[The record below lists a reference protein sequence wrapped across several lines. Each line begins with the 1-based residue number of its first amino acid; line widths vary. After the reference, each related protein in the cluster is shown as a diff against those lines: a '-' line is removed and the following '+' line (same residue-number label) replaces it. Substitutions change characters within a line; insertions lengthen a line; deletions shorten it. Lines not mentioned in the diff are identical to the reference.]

1 MFFQAGG
8 TPPPVDD
15 TGVNKNLGKALEVD
29 LKEISGDAIKLKAA
43 FENAQDALSQFS
55 SNILQT
61 FTQGRERVFELQR
74 ALVDAL
80 PNVRRLGGDL
90 SDVQKIISGVAE
102 ASRRNVVATTEQIE
116 KLYAVEKVIGK
127 TGGELAESFLNVGIG
142 IESIPNALEESIQYV
157 QSIGGNAKTV
167 MKDVTDNMGQMNR
180 YQFEGGVQ
188 GLTKMAAQASMLRF
202 DMKETFT
209 LAEKVLDPDGAIEV
223 AGAFQRLGVA
233 AGTLVDPFA
242 LMNASINDPS
252 GLQDS
257 LIEVSKQFTYFDD
270 ETKSFKINPQGVLT
284 LREMERASGLALGSL
299 SKMGLAASELDERL
313 SQISPSI
320 KFENEEDKQ
329 YLANIGAMTKGGQYE
344 VKFRNEIGEEQTRK
358 LSEIT
363 QKEFDLLID
372 QQKDSSKPIE
382 ETAREQ
388 LTNLQTLNN
397 NLAAIKSIMMGTT
410 LTTDA
415 SMDITEG
422 IRQGYDAFLRVG
434 GQQMNVEEFRK
445 AVNENSDALKKDL
458 IESIKRGE
466 TSPEQILAKLTEG
479 AVNIFGAVSKKSMET
494 LGEASGKIAD
504 ELKKE
509 KNTETA
515 KALSDAVD
523 PILKFTSMTL
533 TGQNYIPYSYD
544 PTIDPSMYSPMSAPM
559 TSVTVGGIDPITT
572 RGVSLPQPSRDPLK
586 VEFGPVPDINL
597 NFNNGPQ
604 NMTPQQIEE
613 ITKIFERLIQRQDIK
628 NYLVNNTNESRAY
641 QSGTPLGI

>member
-1 MFFQAGG
+1 MFFPAAGG
-8 TPPPVDD
+8 ATPSPDPG
-15 TGVNKNLGKALEVD
+15 TNYNKALEVENLNAKS
-29 LKEISGDAIKLKAA
+29 LKD
-43 FENAQDALSQFS
+43 AQDALSNFS
-55 SNILQT
+55 AEILKT
-61 FTQGRERVFELQR
+61 FGQGRERVFELQK
-74 ALVDAL
+74 ALVDAV
-80 PNVRRLGGDL
+80 PAVTRLGGNL
-90 SDVQKIISGVAE
+90 SNVQQIISGVAE

-116 KLYAVEKVIGK
+116 RLYAVEKVIGK
-127 TGGELAESFLNVGIG
+127 TGFELAESFLNVGIG

-209 LAEKVLDPDGAIEV
+209 LAERVLDPDGAIEV

-257 LIEVSKQFTYFDD
+257 LIDVSKQFTYFDD
-270 ETKSFKINPQGVLT
+270 KTKSFKINPQGVLT
-284 LREMERASGLALGSL
+284 LREMEKASGLALGSL

-329 YLANIGAMTKGGQYE
+329 YLANIGAMTKGGDYV
-344 VKFRNEIGEEQTRK
+344 VKLKGSDEEIK

-363 QKEFDLLID
+363 QKQFDKLID
-372 QQKDSSKPIE
+372 EQKAGSKSVE
-382 ETAREQ
+382 ETARDQ
-388 LTNLQTLNN
+388 LTNLQTLDQNV
-397 NLAAIKSIMMGTT
+397 AAIRATITGTM
-410 LTTDA
+410 LTTDP
-415 SMDITEG
+415 SMDIAEG
-422 IRQGYDAFLRVG
+422 IREGADAFLRVG
-434 GQQMNVEEFRK
+434 GQQLNTKELREVANANAQELQDKLLASIEEGNVNPAEITR
-445 AVNENSDALKKDL
+445 
-458 IESIKRGE
+458 I
-466 TSPEQILAKLTEG
+466 LTEG
-479 AVNIFGAVSKKSMET
+479 AVNIFGTIGKKSIET
-494 LGEASGKIAD
+494 IGEASGKISE
-504 ELKKE
+504 ELSKE
-509 KNTETA
+509 KKTTTA
-515 KALSDAVD
+515 KAMSEAVQ
-523 PILKFTSMTL
+523 PILEMISMTL
-533 TGQNYIPYSYD
+533 TSQNYVPYTGN
-544 PTIDPSMYSPMSAPM
+544 PRVDPSIFNPPSPPM
-559 TSVTVGGIDPITT
+559 TSVSVGGTEPITST
-572 RGVSLPQPSRDPLK
+572 RGVSLPQPSRDPIK

>member
-1 MFFQAGG
+1 MFFLDPSTPDSG
-8 TPPPVDD
+8 TDL
-15 TGVNKNLGKALEVD
+15 NKSL
-29 LKEISGDAIKLKAA
+29 GDALGLELKAGEA
-43 FENAQDALSQFS
+43 QTTLKNAQEALSVFS
-55 SNILQT
+55 ADILKT
-61 FTQGRERVFELQR
+61 FSQGRERVFELQKT
-74 ALVDAL
+74 LVDAL
-80 PNVRRLGGDL
+80 PAVRRLGGDL
-90 SDVQKIISGVAE
+90 TNVSQTISGVAL

-116 KLYAVEKVIGK
+116 KFVALEKVIGK

-142 IESIPNALEESIQYV
+142 IESIPKALEESIQYV

-202 DMKETFT
+202 DMKETFA
-209 LAEKVLDPDGAIEV
+209 LSEKVLDPDGAIEV

-270 ETKSFKINPQGVLT
+270 ETKSFKINPRGVLT
-284 LREMERASGLALGSL
+284 LREMEKAAGLTLGSL

-320 KFENEEDKQ
+320 KFKNEEDKQ
-329 YLANIGAMTKGGQYE
+329 YLANIGAMSEGGDYVVKLKGSDE
-344 VKFRNEIGEEQTRK
+344 DIK

-363 QKEFDLLID
+363 QTQFDKLID
-372 QQKDSSKPIE
+372 EQKAGSKSIE

-388 LTNLQTLNN
+388 LSNS
-397 NLAAIKSIMMGTT
+397 KSIDGNVRAIRSAIMGTV
-410 LTTDA
+410 LTTEG
-415 SMDITEG
+415 SMDIVEG
-422 IRQGYDAFLRVG
+422 IREGYEAFYGVG
-434 GQQMNVEEFRK
+434 GKQLDTKELRET
-445 AVNENSDALKKDL
+445 ADDASQELLKKL
-458 IESIKRGE
+458 TEEIKGGNV
-466 TSPEQILAKLTEG
+466 SPEKILTTLTEG
-479 AVNIFGAVSKKSMET
+479 AINIFGAVGKESIQT
-494 LGEASGKIAD
+494 IGEASGKISK
-504 ELKKE
+504 ELEKE

-515 KALSDAVD
+515 KAMSAAVQPILETMSMALTAQNYVPTMYDPRVD
-523 PILKFTSMTL
+523 PSVL
-533 TGQNYIPYSYD
+533 NP
-544 PTIDPSMYSPMSAPM
+544 PSAPM
-559 TSVTVGGIDPITT
+559 TSVTVSGIDPITT

-628 NYLVNNTNESRAY
+628 NYLVNNTNESSPY
-641 QSGTPLGI
+641 QAGTPLGIK

>member
-1 MFFQAGG
+1 MFFQAAG
-8 TPPPVDD
+8 TTPSPDPG
-15 TGVNKNLGKALEVD
+15 TNYNKALEVENLNAKS
-29 LKEISGDAIKLKAA
+29 LKD
-43 FENAQDALSQFS
+43 AQDALSNFS
-55 SNILQT
+55 AEILKT
-61 FTQGRERVFELQR
+61 FGQGRERVFELQK
-74 ALVDAL
+74 ALVDAV
-80 PNVRRLGGDL
+80 PAVTRLGGNL
-90 SDVQKIISGVAE
+90 SNVQQIISGVAE

-116 KLYAVEKVIGK
+116 RLYAVEKVIGK
-127 TGGELAESFLNVGIG
+127 TGFELAESFLNVGIG

-209 LAEKVLDPDGAIEV
+209 LAERVLDPDGAIEV

-257 LIEVSKQFTYFDD
+257 LIDVSKQFTYFDD
-270 ETKSFKINPQGVLT
+270 KTKSFKINPQGVLT
-284 LREMERASGLALGSL
+284 LREMEKASGLALGSL

-329 YLANIGAMTKGGQYE
+329 YLANIGAMTKGGDYV
-344 VKFRNEIGEEQTRK
+344 VKLKGSDEEIK

-363 QKEFDLLID
+363 QKQFDKLID
-372 QQKDSSKPIE
+372 EQKAGSKSVE
-382 ETAREQ
+382 ETARDQ
-388 LTNLQTLNN
+388 LTNLQTLDQNV
-397 NLAAIKSIMMGTT
+397 AAIRATITGTM
-410 LTTDA
+410 LTTDP
-415 SMDITEG
+415 SMDIAEG
-422 IRQGYDAFLRVG
+422 IREGADAFLRVG
-434 GQQMNVEEFRK
+434 GQQLNTKELREVANANAQELQDKLLASIEEGNVNPAEITR
-445 AVNENSDALKKDL
+445 
-458 IESIKRGE
+458 I
-466 TSPEQILAKLTEG
+466 LTEG
-479 AVNIFGAVSKKSMET
+479 AVNIFGTIGKKSIET
-494 LGEASGKIAD
+494 IGEASGKISE
-504 ELKKE
+504 ELSKE
-509 KNTETA
+509 KKTTTA
-515 KALSDAVD
+515 KAMSEAVQ
-523 PILKFTSMTL
+523 PILEMISMTL
-533 TGQNYIPYSYD
+533 TSQNYVPYTGN
-544 PTIDPSMYSPMSAPM
+544 PRVDPSIFNPPSPPM
-559 TSVTVGGIDPITT
+559 TSVSVGGTEPITST
-572 RGVSLPQPSRDPLK
+572 RGVSLPQPSRDPIK

>member
-1 MFFQAGG
+1 MFFQVADPS
-8 TPPPVDD
+8 TDD
-15 TGVNKNLGKALEVD
+15 SGKGLGKALEQD
-29 LKEISGDAIKLKAA
+29 IAKNKDALK
-43 FENAQDALSQFS
+43 NAQEALQTFS
-55 SNILQT
+55 TDILKT
-61 FTQGRERVFELQR
+61 FTQGRERIFELQR
-74 ALVDAL
+74 SLVDAL
-80 PNVRRLGGDL
+80 PNIRRLGGGLD
-90 SDVQKIISGVAE
+90 DVSKIISGVAE
-102 ASRRNVVATTEQIE
+102 ASRRNVVASTEQIE
-116 KLYAVEKVIGK
+116 KLYAAEKVIGIA
-127 TGGELAESFLNVGIG
+127 GGTLAESFLNVGIG
-142 IESIPNALEESIQYV
+142 IESIPKALGESIQYV

-209 LAEKVLDPDGAIEV
+209 LAERVLDPDGAIEV

-257 LIEVSKQFTYFDD
+257 LINVAKQFTYFDD
-270 ETKSFKINPQGVLT
+270 ETKSFKINRQGVLT
-284 LREMERASGLALGSL
+284 LREMEKAAGLTQGSM
-299 SKMGLAASELDERL
+299 SKMALAASELDERL

-329 YLANIGAMTKGGQYE
+329 YLANIGSMTKGGQYE
-344 VKFRNEIGEEQTRK
+344 VKFRDEKGIEQMRK

-363 QKEFDLLID
+363 QDEFNLLIK
-372 QQKDSSKPIE
+372 QQKDSNKPIE

-388 LTNLQTLNN
+388 LTNQQTINQ
-397 NLAAIKSIMMGTT
+397 NLAAVRSIMMGAT
-410 LTTDA
+410 LTSDA

-422 IRQGYDAFLRVG
+422 LRQGYDAFLRAG

-445 AVNENSDALKKDL
+445 TANENAEVLKKDL
-458 IESIKRGE
+458 IESINKGE
-466 TSPEQILAKLTEG
+466 TSPEQILVKLTEG
-479 AVNIFGAVSKKSMET
+479 AVNIFGSVSQKSMET
-494 LGEASGKIAD
+494 LGEASGKIAE

-515 KALSDAVD
+515 KALSTAVT
-523 PILKFTSMTL
+523 PILQSISTIL
-533 TGQNYIPYSYD
+533 TGQNYIPSPYD
-544 PTIDPSMYSPMSAPM
+544 PTVDPSMFSPMSAPM

-572 RGVSLPQPSRDPLK
+572 RGVSLPQPSRDPIK
-586 VEFGPVPDINL
+586 VEFGPVPPIDL

-613 ITKIFERLIQRQDIK
+613 ITKIFERLIQRQYIK
-628 NYLVNNTNESRAY
+628 NYLVDNTNESSPFQR
-641 QSGTPLGI
+641 GTPLGL

>member
-1 MFFQAGG
+1 MFFAPG
-8 TPPPVDD
+8 TTPEDD
-15 TGVNKNLGKALEVD
+15 SNKSLGKALEQD
-29 LKEISGDAIKLKAA
+29 LKSSKEALT
-43 FENAQDALSQFS
+43 NAQEALSQFS
-55 SNILQT
+55 ANILQT
-61 FTQGRERVFELQR
+61 FGQGRERVFELQK

-90 SDVQKIISGVAE
+90 SDVQKTISGVAE

-116 KLYAVEKVIGK
+116 KLYAAEKVIGK

-167 MKDVTDNMGQMNR
+167 FADVSKNMDQMNR
-180 YQFEGGVQ
+180 FQFEDGVL
-188 GLTKMAAQASMLRF
+188 GLTKMAAQASMMRF
-202 DMKETFT
+202 DVGQT
-209 LAEKVLDPDGAIEV
+209 LKLADDVLDPDRAIEV

-257 LIEVSKQFTYFDD
+257 LIDVSKQFTYFDD
-270 ETKSFKINPQGVLT
+270 KTKSFKINPQGVLT
-284 LREMERASGLALGSL
+284 LREMEKASGLALGSL

-329 YLANIGAMTKGGQYE
+329 YLANIGAMSKGGDYV
-344 VKFRNEIGEEQTRK
+344 VKLKGSDEEIK

-363 QKEFDLLID
+363 QTQFDKLID
-372 QQKDSSKPIE
+372 EQKEGSKSIE

-388 LTNLQTLNN
+388 LSNS
-397 NLAAIKSIMMGTT
+397 KSIDGNVKAIRSAIMGTV
-410 LTTDA
+410 LTTEG
-415 SMDITEG
+415 SMDIVEG
-422 IRQGYDAFLRVG
+422 IREGYEAFYGVG
-434 GQQMNVEEFRK
+434 GKQLDTKELRET
-445 AVNENSDALKKDL
+445 ADDASQELLKKL
-458 IESIKRGE
+458 TEEIKGGNV
-466 TSPEQILAKLTEG
+466 SPEKILATLTEG
-479 AVNIFGAVSKKSMET
+479 AIDIFGAVGKESIQT
-494 LGEASGKIAD
+494 IGEASGKISK
-504 ELKKE
+504 ELEKE

-515 KALSDAVD
+515 KAMSAAVQPILETMSMALTAQNYVPTMYDPRVD
-523 PILKFTSMTL
+523 PSIL
-533 TGQNYIPYSYD
+533 NP
-544 PTIDPSMYSPMSAPM
+544 PSPPM
-559 TSVTVGGIDPITT
+559 TSVSVGGTEPITST
-572 RGVSLPQPSRDPLK
+572 RGVSLPLTSRDPIK

>member
-1 MFFQAGG
+1 MFFAGNEEEL
-8 TPPPVDD
+8 
-15 TGVNKNLGKALEVD
+15 NKSLGKALQVD
-29 LKEISGDAIKLKAA
+29 PKAENYLK
-43 FENAQDALSQFS
+43 NAQDSLNQFS
-55 SNILQT
+55 KNILQT
-61 FTQGRERVFELQR
+61 FTQGRERIFELQR
-74 ALVDAL
+74 SLVDAL
-80 PNVRRLGGDL
+80 PNITRLGGDL
-90 SDVQKIISGVAE
+90 SNVQSIISGVAE

-142 IESIPNALEESIQYV
+142 IESIPKALEESIQYV

-167 MKDVTDNMGQMNR
+167 MKDVSDNMGQMNR

-202 DMKETFT
+202 DMKETFA

-284 LREMERASGLALGSL
+284 LREMEKASGLALGSL

-329 YLANIGAMTKGGQYE
+329 YLANIGAMTTGGQYE
-344 VKFRNEIGEEQTRK
+344 VKFRDEKGIEQTRK

-372 QQKDSSKPIE
+372 QQKDSNKPIE

-388 LTNLQTLNN
+388 LTLQESINANIYAIRTVVAGAALTSDIAMDMTEGLKEVADATARGAARTQNLEELRKTAN
-397 NLAAIKSIMMGTT
+397 
-410 LTTDA
+410 DA
-415 SMDITEG
+415 SGT
-422 IRQGYDAFLRVG
+422 LR
-434 GQQMNVEEFRK
+434 E
-445 AVNENSDALKKDL
+445 DL
-458 IESIKRGE
+458 IGAIQEGK
-466 TSPEQILAKLTEG
+466 TSEAEIFAILAEG
-479 AVNIFGAVSKKSMET
+479 AVNIFGEVGKESMAQIGGASRQISQELQKESRT
-494 LGEASGKIAD
+494 ITGEKLGEKI
-504 ELKKE
+504 
-509 KNTETA
+509 
-515 KALSDAVD
+515 S
-523 PILKFTSMTL
+523 PILDGLSMLL
-533 TGQNYIPYSYD
+533 TGDKIPTTFGPSGFGSSTTAFGPGLPA
-544 PTIDPSMYSPMSAPM
+544 PT
-559 TSVTVGGIDPITT
+559 TSVTVGGIDPIAT

>member
-1 MFFQAGG
+1 MFFQAGVT
-8 TPPPVDD
+8 TPEDS
-15 TGVNKNLGKALEVD
+15 GINKNQGKALEVD
-29 LKEISGDAIKLKAA
+29 LKSLENATKVKEA
-43 FENAQDALSQFS
+43 FENAQEALSQFS

-61 FTQGRERVFELQR
+61 FTQGRERIFELQR

-167 MKDVTDNMGQMNR
+167 FADVSKNMDQMNR
-180 YQFEGGVQ
+180 FQFENGVL
-188 GLTKMAAQASMLRF
+188 GLTKMAAQASMMRV
-202 DMKETFT
+202 DVGQT
-209 LAEKVLDPDGAIEV
+209 LKFADDVLDPDRAIEV

-233 AGTLVDPFA
+233 AGSLVDPFA

-270 ETKSFKINPQGVLT
+270 ETKSFKINRQGVLT
-284 LREMERASGLALGSL
+284 LREMEKAAGLAQGSM
-299 SKMGLAASELDERL
+299 SKMGLAAAELDERL

-344 VKFRNEIGEEQTRK
+344 VKFRDEQGIEQARK

-363 QKEFDLLID
+363 QDEFDLLID
-372 QQKDSSKPIE
+372 QQKEGNKSVE
-382 ETAREQ
+382 QTAREQ
-388 LTNLQTLNN
+388 LTNMQTLNN
-397 NLAAIKSIMMGTT
+397 NVAAIKSIMMGTT

-422 IRQGYDAFLRVG
+422 IRQGFDAFYRVG

-445 AVNENSDALKKDL
+445 TANENAQALKKDL
-458 IESIKRGE
+458 IESINKGE

-479 AVNIFGAVSKKSMET
+479 AVNIFGSVSKKSMET
-494 LGEASGKIAD
+494 LGEASGKIAE

-515 KALSDAVD
+515 KALSTAVT
-523 PILKFTSMTL
+523 PILETISTIL
-533 TGQNYIPYSYD
+533 TGQNYIPLPYD
-544 PTIDPSMYSPMSAPM
+544 PTVDPSMFSPMSAPA
-559 TSVTVGGIDPITT
+559 TSVTVGGISPSPSSPYTSS
-572 RGVSLPQPSRDPLK
+572 SLPSRDPIK
-586 VEFGPVPDINL
+586 VEFGPVPPVNVNIT
-597 NFNNGPQ
+597 GAS
-604 NMTPQQIEE
+604 NMTPQLAEE
-613 ITKIFERLIQRQDIK
+613 ITKIFERLLGKQYIK
-628 NYLVNNTNESRAY
+628 NNIADNITEPDPFRPSR
-641 QSGTPLGI
+641 SPLNG